1 MRAPTATT
9 RRVAVAGG
17 VIAIAALLGAC
28 GSDTTGSAGP
38 SSTGTSAPATTGT
51 SAPPTSAAT
60 TTASVPTVP
69 GQVVIRDYE
78 FLPAT
83 ATIAAGGT
91 VTWQNTDDVDH
102 WDLNDDTTTVE
113 SGHITPGQAFT
124 ATLTAPGTYAYY
136 CDIHNSMI
144 GTIIVE

>member
-1 MRAPTATT
+1 
-9 RRVAVAGG
+9 
-17 VIAIAALLGAC
+17 VIALAALLAAC
-28 GSDTTGSAGP
+28 GSDTTTGSSSP
-38 SSTGTSAPATTGT
+38 SSTGTSAPATTA
-51 SAPPTSAAT
+51 APPATAAPT
-60 TTASVPTVP
+60 TTSSLPVVP

-83 ATIAAGGT
+83 ATVAAGGT
-91 VTWQNTDDVDH
+91 ITWQNTDDVDH
-102 WDLNDDTTTVE
+102 WVLTDDTTTVD

-144 GTIIVE
+144 GTIVVE